1 MPAQGSILICRCFRG
16 CGVSDPITIAQRLE
30 TRQREVIRELRDGWQ
45 KAPYRGKIRASLI
58 CNNLAKKGLLHTR
71 QVRKATLYCLTVTGC
86 QVQQVI
92 KKGVPAKP
100 RGNGRDPYI
109 PRPEHYAVLDHAC
122 EMFGVKRETV
132 YERRRSQIMQDVRHA
147 VTLALYR
154 KWPKITYKAISII
167 LGRPRDHS
175 MSILWLK
182 AGMERAEKE
191 EWFADVVAE
200 LVGEELPEPEPVNHE
215 RLAAFWRKKDATLA
229 EVKALDDRM
238 MAHETRHERAAMK
251 AFSDNLLA
259 AIQSARMAA

>member
-1 MPAQGSILICRCFRG
+1 MPNP
-16 CGVSDPITIAQRLE
+16 VEIAWSLE
-30 TRQREVIRELRDGWQ
+30 RRQQNTLVELRDGWQ

-92 KKGVPAKP
+92 KKGVPAKQ

-175 MSILWLK
+175 MSVLWLRT
-182 AGMERAEKE
+182 GMERAEKE

-200 LVGEELPEPEPVNHE
+200 LVGEELPEPEPINHE
-215 RLAAFWRKKDATLA
+215 RLAAFWHEREASLA
-229 EVKALDDRM
+229 EIKALDEAI
-238 MAHETRHERAAMK
+238 MAHETRSERAAMK

-259 AIQSARMAA
+259 AIQSARAMSRAA